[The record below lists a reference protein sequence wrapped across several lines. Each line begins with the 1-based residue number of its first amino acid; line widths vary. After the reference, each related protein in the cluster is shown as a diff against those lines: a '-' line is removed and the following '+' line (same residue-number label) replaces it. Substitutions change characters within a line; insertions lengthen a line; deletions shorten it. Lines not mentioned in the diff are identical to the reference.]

1 MPVGDASCSSP
12 HWSLWQ
18 HDADQAL
25 QTCRVLASIVT
36 ARVHSGK
43 RKATAWCLSVEL
55 LFPTL
60 MRLWLTSSARTR
72 PAYVSVLLSE
82 GRYCSV
88 ITSAVIFYSSTPRE
102 DKVPQSHPVLR
113 RFRCTP
119 RKKQEPLSEV
129 EDVTVS

>member
-12 HWSLWQ
+12 NWSLWQ

-36 ARVHSGK
+36 CYAARVHSGK
-43 RKATAWCLSVEL
+43 RKATAWCLSVRLSVEL

-60 MRLWLTSSARTR
+60 TRLWLTSSARTR
-72 PAYVSVLLSE
+72 PAYVSVLVSE

-102 DKVPQSHPVLR
+102 DKVPVPP
-113 RFRCTP
+113 CTP
-119 RKKQEPLSEV
+119 ATPVHPEKEARTP
-129 EDVTVS
+129 